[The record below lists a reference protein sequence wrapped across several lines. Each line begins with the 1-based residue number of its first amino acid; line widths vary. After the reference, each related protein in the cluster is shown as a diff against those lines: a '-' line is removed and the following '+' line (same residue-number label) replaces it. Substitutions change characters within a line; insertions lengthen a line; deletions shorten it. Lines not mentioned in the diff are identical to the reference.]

1 MKSMKNIIIASVLA
15 TAASLN
21 AQSFVA
27 GWDFDGANI
36 NATSSNANWGDQVGS
51 ATASWTHGL
60 ANFVSVFEN
69 EFGISAQN
77 DSATINNTFTFLATG
92 ADSTTGFSAFSQD
105 DLPSTAKQGFQSRTG
120 DDTFTLSFSGNG
132 WESLSLSYATAPTQG
147 GTFTVTTVD
156 LGEFDGLALASYDF
170 TPAASATYDNFAIT
184 GTAVPV
190 PEPSAFAAIAG
201 VLAIG
206 FAALRRR
213 R

>member
-60 ANFVSVFEN
+60 ADFVTVFEN
-69 EFGISAQN
+69 EFGISPQN
-77 DSATINNTFTFLATG
+77 DSATINNTFAFLATG
-92 ADSTTGFSAFSQD
+92 SDSTTGYSAFSQD
-105 DLPSTAKQGFQSRTG
+105 DLPSKAKSGFQSGTG
-120 DDTFTLSFSGNG
+120 DDTFTLSFSGTG
-132 WESLSLSYATAPTQG
+132 WESLSLSYATAPSQG

-156 LGEFDGLALASYDF
+156 LGAFDGLALASYDF
-170 TPAASATYDNFAIT
+170 TPAADATYDNFAIT
-184 GTAVPV
+184 GTAV